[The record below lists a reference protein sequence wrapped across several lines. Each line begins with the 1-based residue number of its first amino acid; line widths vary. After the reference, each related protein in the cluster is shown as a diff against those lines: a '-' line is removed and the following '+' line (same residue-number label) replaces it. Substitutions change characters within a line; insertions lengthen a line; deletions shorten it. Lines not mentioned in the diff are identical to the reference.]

1 MMLDDIG
8 LKAGDQSS
16 QLAALITIREAG
28 KATVSFGRP
37 PGSGPGFGIAVHD
50 RDGSSCCPDQR

>member
-1 MMLDDIG
+1 MMLDGIG

-28 KATVSFGRP
+28 KVTAENLALIR
-37 PGSGPGFGIAVHD
+37 
-50 RDGSSCCPDQR
+50 